1 MKKQVSKLKTK
12 GNLNYMSFD
21 MSYTASKP
29 KIKNTHNAD
38 LVNHFYACARVERMQ
53 ITLSSKVSQK
63 TLFYS
68 RGISRTRDNKK
79 MFRTSN
85 VKPKK
90 YIQSYSPPASTNIIF
105 IITLYKIQVRLSFRQ
120 CQPYNKPCKY

>member
-53 ITLSSKVSQK
+53 ITLSSQVSQK

-68 RGISRTRDNKK
+68 RGISRTRDNKTDSTALATLSRK
-79 MFRTSN
+79 NIYRVT
-85 VKPKK
+85 
-90 YIQSYSPPASTNIIF
+90 PPASTNIIF

-120 CQPYNKPCKY
+120 CQPCNKPCKY